1 MGNHDLILAGDIG
14 ATKTNLALFERASF
28 PKKALRELKYK
39 NREFG
44 GITDIVASFLSKG
57 REKPTLACFGVAG
70 PIRDNRVRMT
80 NLDWLIDGRQL
91 ARELTMEEIVLV
103 NDLVATAK
111 GAPLLGEDE
120 LFQINGGKKDP
131 KGNMAVIAP
140 GTGLGKAFLV
150 RRNKHLLPVAS
161 EGGHVDFAPRNR
173 QQLALLDFLW
183 QREEHVS
190 VEKVCSGIGLVNIHD
205 FFTSSLDAEDPAVTS
220 TAPDE
225 RTPIIVQT
233 ALTALQAGNSSH
245 ISLRTVALFWEI
257 LAAEAANLALDVLA
271 TGGIYIGGGLC
282 PRMLS
287 VCVKDR
293 FMDIFVRGVYR
304 EMLSD
309 IPVYIILNPKTALL
323 GAAACG
329 LELKRQ

>member
-1 MGNHDLILAGDIG
+1 
-14 ATKTNLALFERASF
+14 
-28 PKKALRELKYK
+28 
-39 NREFG
+39 
-44 GITDIVASFLSKG
+44 
-57 REKPTLACFGVAG
+57 
-70 PIRDNRVRMT
+70 
-80 NLDWLIDGRQL
+80 
-91 ARELTMEEIVLV
+91 
-103 NDLVATAK
+103 
-111 GAPLLGEDE
+111 
-120 LFQINGGKKDP
+120 
-131 KGNMAVIAP
+131 MAVIAP